1 MTAPPVAPVEQI
13 GRASL
18 GGIEYIGA
26 LGVQFWRSLHGIRT
40 INPFRLHPLRWRRT
54 IDEMWAAGAAAVP
67 IVALTAFCSGLILA
81 FQGGSELRKLG
92 ALELVIPLVAIGI
105 TREAGPLITAITV
118 SGRSGSAFSAEIGA
132 MVVTDEID
140 VLKTMALD
148 PIHLLVSPKFLAM
161 LLVMPCLTVVADV
174 AGILA
179 GGWFVQ
185 STIGTDFF
193 LYIGAALD
201 SLYVRDI
208 VGGLIKSLVFA
219 TLITQIGCL
228 EGFRVKRS
236 AQDVGRAATAAVVKS
251 IFLVIIADLLFTA
264 LFYVVWR

>member
-1 MTAPPVAPVEQI
+1 M
-13 GRASL
+13 
-18 GGIEYIGA
+18 
-26 LGVQFWRSLHGIRT
+26 
-40 INPFRLHPLRWRRT
+40 RWRRT
-54 IDEMWAAGAAAVP
+54 IDEMVAAGVGAVP
-67 IVALTAFCSGLILA
+67 IVALTAFCSGLVLA

-148 PIHLLVSPKFLAM
+148 PIELLVTPKFLAM

-179 GGWFVQ
+179 GGWFVY
-185 STIGTDFF
+185 STIGTSVP
-193 LYIGAALD
+193 LYIRAALD
-201 SLYVRDI
+201 SLYIRDI
-208 VGGLIKSLVFA
+208 VGGLIKSFVFA
-219 TLITQIGCL
+219 TLVTQIGCL

-236 AQDVGRAATAAVVKS
+236 AQDVGRATTSAVVRA
-251 IFLVIIADLLFTA
+251 IFLVIVADLLFTA
-264 LFYVVWR
+264 LFYVVWP

>member
-1 MTAPPVAPVEQI
+1 MTAPPVATVEQL
-13 GRASL
+13 GRTSL
-18 GGIEYIGA
+18 GWIEYIGA
-26 LGVQFWRSLHGIRT
+26 LGVQFWRSLRGITT

-54 IDEMWAAGAAAVP
+54 IDEMVAAGVGAVP
-67 IVALTAFCSGLILA
+67 IVALTAFCTGLILA
-81 FQGGSELRKLG
+81 FQGGSALRKLG

-148 PIHLLVSPKFLAM
+148 PIQLLVSPKFLAM

-179 GGWFVQ
+179 GGWFVH
-185 STIGTDFF
+185 STIGTSAL
-193 LYIGAALD
+193 LYSEAALD
-201 SLYVRDI
+201 SLYIRDI
-208 VGGLIKSLVFA
+208 VGGLIKSIVFA

-228 EGFRVKRS
+228 EGFRVKRG
-236 AQDVGRAATAAVVKS
+236 AQDVGRAATAAVVRA
-251 IFLVIIADLLFTA
+251 IFFVIVADLLFTA
-264 LFYVVWR
+264 LFYVVWP